1 MSSPPLENR
10 DELIAAVR
18 SLITEVQ
25 GLSKKLSLYAPREE
39 VTRESRKRAWRFF
52 SLAVVIVLV
61 SQMLTTTM
69 ISYCFLDANNT
80 HKIACNIIPGYGE
93 AVEQNEVRLGRFERL
108 LTGIESTGD
117 RLDKIEERLDK
128 LEGAGK

>member
-1 MSSPPLENR
+1 MSSTPLESR

-18 SLITEVQ
+18 SLIKEVQ
-25 GLSKKLSLYAPREE
+25 GLSEKLSLYAPREE
-39 VTRESRKRAWRFF
+39 VSRESKMRAWRFF
-52 SLAVVIVLV
+52 SLAVAIIIA

-80 HKIACNIIPGYGE
+80 HKVACNAIPGYGE
-93 AVEQNEVRLGRFERL
+93 AVEQNEVRLGRFESL
-108 LTGIESTGD
+108 LTGVERTSD
-117 RLDKIEERLDK
+117 RLDRIEERLDK